1 MNLFRT
7 KSLRLNG
14 RRFVKSIALITVGAM
29 LFSCENDIDVVNSLK
44 IADYEPVESSYD
56 INMIMTD
63 SGHVRIRMQSPEVN
77 HYIRETEFVEMPKG
91 IHVEFLDSSGKI
103 SSMLTAEYA
112 ISYEQ
117 SGIIEA
123 KHNVVAMNTAGEKL
137 YTEHLIWDQ
146 KKHIIFTEKEVK
158 IETFDKILFGDG
170 LNADEGFNNWEIL
183 NPRGEIIVKD
193 VPINK

>member
-7 KSLRLNG
+7 KSLCLNG

>member
-1 MNLFRT
+1 MILFRM
-7 KSLRLNG
+7 KSLRFSS
-14 RRFVKSIALITVGAM
+14 RRFVKSIALITIGAM

-63 SGHVRIRMQSPEVN
+63 SGHVRIRMQSKEVN

-91 IHVEFLDSSGKI
+91 IHVEFLDSNGKI

-117 SGIIEA
+117 TGIIEA

-183 NPRGEIIVKD
+183 NPRGNIIVKD